1 MHNLPARKMPCGCSW
16 LRVCTNVCVDNSHDN
31 VHTSIRVG
39 HMMQHTQLPGSVAAL
54 ACLSGDWHACLR
66 KSQRGSGCIVCN
78 WLTPVRP
85 CNVAILS
92 SPARTDCWGCTL
104 RHGERTVLPHGG
116 AAIFPC
122 YSVAAARSL
131 VTSVA
136 LQGLQG
142 VRGLPCYPM
151 KGGQIDH
158 PACCVLNDYDTLGT
172 LGGIEVLWVLTL
184 TR

>member
-1 MHNLPARKMPCGCSW
+1 MHC
-16 LRVCTNVCVDNSHDN
+16 
-31 VHTSIRVG
+31 
-39 HMMQHTQLPGSVAAL
+39 MQLADTGSAMQ
-54 ACLSGDWHACLR
+54 CCDPFFPRS
-66 KSQRGSGCIVCN
+66 
-78 WLTPVRP
+78 
-85 CNVAILS
+85 
-92 SPARTDCWGCTL
+92 TDCWGCTL

-136 LQGLQG
+136 LQALQG